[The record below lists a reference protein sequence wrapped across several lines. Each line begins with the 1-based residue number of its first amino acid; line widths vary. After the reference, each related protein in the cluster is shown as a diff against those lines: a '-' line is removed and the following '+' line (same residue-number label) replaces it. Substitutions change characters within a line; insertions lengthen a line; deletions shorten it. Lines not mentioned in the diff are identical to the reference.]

1 MNETVNPDG
10 WPRPSGYSNGVL
22 ARGAQL
28 YIAGQVGWDEH
39 GRFPAMDFVSQAK
52 QALRNVR
59 AVLDEAGVSPEHL
72 VRMTWYVTDKRAYNS
87 SLAELGAVYREVIG
101 KHFPAMT
108 AIEVK
113 GLVEDGA
120 CVEIEATAV
129 IPDD

>member
-1 MNETVNPDG
+1 MPHEMINPDG

-22 ARGAQL
+22 AQGRQL
-28 YIAGQVGWDEH
+28 YIAGQVGWDEQ
-39 GRFPAMDFVSQAK
+39 GRFPGMDFLSQVK

-59 AVLDEAGVSPEHL
+59 AVLDQAGAKPEHL
-72 VRMTWYVTDKRAYNS
+72 VRMTWYVTDKRAYNAN
-87 SLAELGAVYREVIG
+87 LTELGAVYREVIG

-113 GLVEDGA
+113 GLIEDNA

-129 IPDD
+129 I